1 MKKKKRIVRIILWL
15 AALAVLFIWSLP
27 EQRVSRFVAKNA
39 EVLEESLGTDL
50 SGGYPGGLGI
60 QYYNC
65 WGEDS
70 GHPIGE
76 FCFGPSIL
84 HGRQYYGCYYS
95 PDDVPRGFQNV
106 EVTLVPDGE
115 NRWTWRAENNK
126 HSMKKKISDKW
137 YYFEAWLALS
147 FQKRECLCAR

>member
-1 MKKKKRIVRIILWL
+1 MKNVKRTKRAVSVIVWAAAILT
-15 AALAVLFIWSLP
+15 LFWWTLP
-27 EQRVSRFVAKNA
+27 EQRVDRFVAKNA

-95 PDDVPRGFQNV
+95 PDDEPRGFQSV
-106 EVTLVPDGE
+106 EVTLMPDGE
-115 NRWTWRAENNK
+115 NCWTWHAEGDNRG
-126 HSMKKKISDKW
+126 MTKKIQDRW
-137 YYFEAWLALS
+137 YYFEAWL
-147 FQKRECLCAR
+147 

>member
-1 MKKKKRIVRIILWL
+1 MKKKKRIVTIILWL
-15 AALAVLFIWSLP
+15 AALAVLFIWSSP

-95 PDDVPRGFQNV
+95 PDDEPRGFQSV

-115 NRWTWRAENNK
+115 NRWTWRAEGDN
-126 HSMKKKISDKW
+126 HGMTKKISDKW
-137 YYFEAWLALS
+137 YYFEAWL
-147 FQKRECLCAR
+147 

>member
-1 MKKKKRIVRIILWL
+1 MKKKKRIVTIILWL
-15 AALAVLFIWSLP
+15 AALAVLFIWSSP
-27 EQRVSRFVAKNA
+27 EQKVDRFVAKYA

-95 PDDVPRGFQNV
+95 PDDEPRGFQSV
-106 EVTLVPDGE
+106 EVTLMPDGE
-115 NRWTWRAENNK
+115 NCWTWHAEGDNRG
-126 HSMKKKISDKW
+126 MTKKIQDRW
-137 YYFEAWLALS
+137 YYFEAWL
-147 FQKRECLCAR
+147 

>member
-1 MKKKKRIVRIILWL
+1 MKKKKRIVTIILWL
-15 AALAVLFIWSLP
+15 AALAVLFIWSSP
-27 EQRVSRFVAKNA
+27 EQKVDRFVAKNA

-76 FCFGPSIL
+76 FCFGSSLL

-95 PDDVPRGFQNV
+95 PDDEPRGFQSV
-106 EVTLVPDGE
+106 EVTLMPDGE
-115 NRWTWRAENNK
+115 NCWTWPAEGDNRG
-126 HSMKKKISDKW
+126 MTKKIQDRW
-137 YYFEAWLALS
+137 YYFEAWL
-147 FQKRECLCAR
+147 

>member
-1 MKKKKRIVRIILWL
+1 MKNVKKTKRAVSVIVWAAAILM
-15 AALAVLFIWSLP
+15 LFWWTAP

-95 PDDVPRGFQNV
+95 PDDEPRGFQSV

-115 NRWTWRAENNK
+115 NCWTWHAEGDNRG
-126 HSMKKKISDKW
+126 MTKKIQDRW
-137 YYFEAWLALS
+137 YYCEAWL
-147 FQKRECLCAR
+147 

>member
-1 MKKKKRIVRIILWL
+1 MGRGDSHTVLVDL
-15 AALAVLFIWSLP
+15 ARAAGGPVCG
-27 EQRVSRFVAKNA
+27 ENA

-115 NRWTWRAENNK
+115 NRWTWRAEGDNRG
-126 HSMKKKISDKW
+126 MTKKIQDRW
-137 YYFEAWLALS
+137 YYFEAWL
-147 FQKRECLCAR
+147 

>member
-1 MKKKKRIVRIILWL
+1 MKNVKKTKRAVSVIVWAAAILM
-15 AALAVLFIWSLP
+15 LFWWTAP

-76 FCFGPSIL
+76 FCFGSSLL

-95 PDDVPRGFQNV
+95 PDDVPLGFQNTA
-106 EVTLVPDGE
+106 VTLVPDGADC
-115 NRWTWRAENNK
+115 WTWRAEGDNRGMTKKLTNN
-126 HSMKKKISDKW
+126 W
-137 YYFEAWLALS
+137 YYYEAWL
-147 FQKRECLCAR
+147 

>member
-1 MKKKKRIVRIILWL
+1 MKNVKKTKRAVSVIVWAAAILM
-15 AALAVLFIWSLP
+15 LFWWTAP

-76 FCFGPSIL
+76 FCFGPSLL

-95 PDDVPRGFQNV
+95 PDDEPRGFQSV

-115 NRWTWRAENNK
+115 NCWTWHAEGDNRG
-126 HSMKKKISDKW
+126 MTKKIQDRW
-137 YYFEAWLALS
+137 YYFEAWL
-147 FQKRECLCAR
+147 

>member
-1 MKKKKRIVRIILWL
+1 MQKKKRIVRIILWL
-15 AALAVLFIWSLP
+15 AALAVLFIWSSP
-27 EQRVSRFVAKNA
+27 EQKVDRFVAKNA

-76 FCFGPSIL
+76 FGFGSSLL

-95 PDDVPRGFQNV
+95 PDDEPRGFQSV
-106 EVTLVPDGE
+106 EVTLMPDGE
-115 NRWTWRAENNK
+115 NCWTWHAEGDNRG
-126 HSMKKKISDKW
+126 MTKKIQDRW
-137 YYFEAWLALS
+137 YYFEAWL
-147 FQKRECLCAR
+147 

>member
-1 MKKKKRIVRIILWL
+1 MKKKKRIVTIILWL

-95 PDDVPRGFQNV
+95 PDDEPRGFQSV

-115 NRWTWRAENNK
+115 NCWTWHAEGDNRG
-126 HSMKKKISDKW
+126 MTKKIQDRW
-137 YYFEAWLALS
+137 YYFEAWL
-147 FQKRECLCAR
+147 

>member
-1 MKKKKRIVRIILWL
+1 MKKKKRIVTIILWL
-15 AALAVLFIWSLP
+15 AALAVLFIWSSP
-27 EQRVSRFVAKNA
+27 EQKVDRFVVKNA

-95 PDDVPRGFQNV
+95 PDDVPRGFQSV

-115 NRWTWRAENNK
+115 NCWTWHAEGDNRG
-126 HSMKKKISDKW
+126 MTKKIQDRW
-137 YYFEAWLALS
+137 YYFEAWL
-147 FQKRECLCAR
+147 

>member
-1 MKKKKRIVRIILWL
+1 MKKKKRIVTIILWL
-15 AALAVLFIWSLP
+15 AALAVLFIWSSP
-27 EQRVSRFVAKNA
+27 EQKVDRFVAKYA

-76 FCFGPSIL
+76 FCFGPSLL

-95 PDDVPRGFQNV
+95 R
-106 EVTLVPDGE
+106 
-115 NRWTWRAENNK
+115 R
-126 HSMKKKISDKW
+126 
-137 YYFEAWLALS
+137 
-147 FQKRECLCAR
+147 

>member
-1 MKKKKRIVRIILWL
+1 MKKKKRIVTIILWL
-15 AALAVLFIWSLP
+15 AALAVLFIWSSP
-27 EQRVSRFVAKNA
+27 EQKVDRFVAKNA

-95 PDDVPRGFQNV
+95 PDDEPRGFQSV

-115 NRWTWRAENNK
+115 NCWTWHAEGDNRG
-126 HSMKKKISDKW
+126 MTKKIQDRW
-137 YYFEAWLALS
+137 YYFEAWL
-147 FQKRECLCAR
+147 

>member
-1 MKKKKRIVRIILWL
+1 MKNVKRTKRAVSVIVWAAAILM
-15 AALAVLFIWSLP
+15 LFWWTAP
-27 EQRVSRFVAKNA
+27 EQRVDRFVAKNA

-70 GHPIGE
+70 EHPIGE
-76 FCFGPSIL
+76 FSFGSSLL

-95 PDDVPRGFQNV
+95 PDDETRGFQSV

-115 NRWTWRAENNK
+115 NCWTWHAEGDNRG
-126 HSMKKKISDKW
+126 MTKKIQDRW
-137 YYFEAWLALS
+137 YYFEAWL
-147 FQKRECLCAR
+147 

>member
-1 MKKKKRIVRIILWL
+1 MKKKKRIVTIILWL
-15 AALAVLFIWSLP
+15 AALAVLFIWSSP
-27 EQRVSRFVAKNA
+27 EQKVDRFVAKYA

-76 FCFGPSIL
+76 FCFGPSLL

-95 PDDVPRGFQNV
+95 PDDEPARLSERGGHARAGRRKLLDVARRGRQPRYD
-106 EVTLVPDGE
+106 EE
-115 NRWTWRAENNK
+115 N
-126 HSMKKKISDKW
+126 SGQMVL
-137 YYFEAWLALS
+137 F
-147 FQKRECLCAR
+147 

>member
-1 MKKKKRIVRIILWL
+1 MKKKKRIVTIILWL
-15 AALAVLFIWSLP
+15 AALAVLFIWSSP
-27 EQRVSRFVAKNA
+27 EQKVDRFVAKNA

-76 FCFGPSIL
+76 FCFGPSLL

-95 PDDVPRGFQNV
+95 PDDEPRGFQSV
-106 EVTLVPDGE
+106 EVTLMPDGE
-115 NRWTWRAENNK
+115 NCWTWHAEGDNRG
-126 HSMKKKISDKW
+126 MTKKIQDRW
-137 YYFEAWLALS
+137 YYFEAWL
-147 FQKRECLCAR
+147 

>member
-15 AALAVLFIWSLP
+15 AALAVLFIWSSP
-27 EQRVSRFVAKNA
+27 EQKVDRFVAKNA

-76 FCFGPSIL
+76 FCFGSSLL

-95 PDDVPRGFQNV
+95 PDDEPRGFQSV

-115 NRWTWRAENNK
+115 NCWTWRAEGDNRG
-126 HSMKKKISDKW
+126 MTKKIQDRW
-137 YYFEAWLALS
+137 YYFEAWL
-147 FQKRECLCAR
+147 

>member
-15 AALAVLFIWSLP
+15 AALAVLFIWSSP
-27 EQRVSRFVAKNA
+27 EQKVDRFVAKNA

-95 PDDVPRGFQNV
+95 PDDEPRGFQSG
-106 EVTLVPDGE
+106 EVTLMPDGE
-115 NRWTWRAENNK
+115 NCWTWHAEGDNRG
-126 HSMKKKISDKW
+126 MTKKIQDRW
-137 YYFEAWLALS
+137 YYFEAWL
-147 FQKRECLCAR
+147 

>member
-1 MKKKKRIVRIILWL
+1 MKKKKRIVTIILWL
-15 AALAVLFIWSLP
+15 AALAVLFIWSSP
-27 EQRVSRFVAKNA
+27 EQKVDRFVAKYA

-95 PDDVPRGFQNV
+95 PDDEPRGFQSV

-115 NRWTWRAENNK
+115 NCWTWHVEGDNRG
-126 HSMKKKISDKW
+126 MTKKIQDRW
-137 YYFEAWLALS
+137 YYFEAWL
-147 FQKRECLCAR
+147 

>member
-1 MKKKKRIVRIILWL
+1 MKKKKRIVTIILWL
-15 AALAVLFIWSLP
+15 AALAVLFIWSSP
-27 EQRVSRFVAKNA
+27 EQKVDRFVAKYA

-76 FCFGPSIL
+76 FCFGPSLL

-95 PDDVPRGFQNV
+95 PDDAPRGFQSV

-115 NRWTWRAENNK
+115 NCWTWHAEGDNRG
-126 HSMKKKISDKW
+126 MTKKIQDRW
-137 YYFEAWLALS
+137 YYFEAWL
-147 FQKRECLCAR
+147 

>member
-1 MKKKKRIVRIILWL
+1 MQRGEETMKKKKRIVRIILWL
-15 AALAVLFIWSLP
+15 AALAVLFIWSSP
-27 EQRVSRFVAKNA
+27 EQKVDRFVAKNA

-95 PDDVPRGFQNV
+95 PDDEPRGFQSV
-106 EVTLVPDGE
+106 EVTLMPDGE
-115 NRWTWRAENNK
+115 NCWTWHAEGDNRG
-126 HSMKKKISDKW
+126 MTKKIQDRW
-137 YYFEAWLALS
+137 YYFEAGL
-147 FQKRECLCAR
+147 

>member
-15 AALAVLFIWSLP
+15 AALAVLFIWSSP

-76 FCFGPSIL
+76 FCFGPSLL
-84 HGRQYYGCYYS
+84 HGRQYYVCYYS
-95 PDDVPRGFQNV
+95 PDDEPRGFQSV

-115 NRWTWRAENNK
+115 NCWTWHAEGDNRG
-126 HSMKKKISDKW
+126 MTKKIQDRW
-137 YYFEAWLALS
+137 YYFEAWL
-147 FQKRECLCAR
+147 

>member
-15 AALAVLFIWSLP
+15 AALAVLFIWSSP
-27 EQRVSRFVAKNA
+27 KQKVDRFVAKNA

-95 PDDVPRGFQNV
+95 PDDEPRGFQSV
-106 EVTLVPDGE
+106 EVTLMPDGE
-115 NRWTWRAENNK
+115 NCWTWHAEGDNRG
-126 HSMKKKISDKW
+126 MTKKIQDRW
-137 YYFEAWLALS
+137 YYFEAWL
-147 FQKRECLCAR
+147 

>member
-1 MKKKKRIVRIILWL
+1 MKKKKRIVTIILWL
-15 AALAVLFIWSLP
+15 AALAVLFIWSSP
-27 EQRVSRFVAKNA
+27 EQKVDRFVAKNA

-76 FCFGPSIL
+76 FSFGSSLL

-95 PDDVPRGFQNV
+95 PDDEPRGFQSV
-106 EVTLVPDGE
+106 EVTLMPDGE
-115 NRWTWRAENNK
+115 NCWTWHAEGDNRG
-126 HSMKKKISDKW
+126 MTKKIQDRW
-137 YYFEAWLALS
+137 YYFEAWL
-147 FQKRECLCAR
+147 

>member
-1 MKKKKRIVRIILWL
+1 MKKKKRIVTIILWL
-15 AALAVLFIWSLP
+15 AALAVLFIWSSP
-27 EQRVSRFVAKNA
+27 EQKVDRFVAKYA

-76 FCFGPSIL
+76 FCFGPSLL

-95 PDDVPRGFQNV
+95 PDDEPRGFQSV

-115 NRWTWRAENNK
+115 NCWTWRAEGDNRG
-126 HSMKKKISDKW
+126 MTKKIQDRW
-137 YYFEAWLALS
+137 YYFEAWL
-147 FQKRECLCAR
+147 

>member
-15 AALAVLFIWSLP
+15 AALAVLFIWSWP
-27 EQRVSRFVAKNA
+27 EQKVDRFVAKNA

-95 PDDVPRGFQNV
+95 PDDEPRGFQSV
-106 EVTLVPDGE
+106 EVTLMPDGE
-115 NRWTWRAENNK
+115 NCWTWHAEGDNRG
-126 HSMKKKISDKW
+126 MTKKIQDRW
-137 YYFEAWLALS
+137 YYFEAWL
-147 FQKRECLCAR
+147 

>member
-1 MKKKKRIVRIILWL
+1 MKKKKRIVTLILWL
-15 AALAVLFIWSLP
+15 AALAVLFIWSSP
-27 EQRVSRFVAKNA
+27 EQKVDRCVAKYA

-76 FCFGPSIL
+76 FCFGPSLL

-95 PDDVPRGFQNV
+95 PDDEPRGFQSV

-115 NRWTWRAENNK
+115 NCWTWRAEGDNRG
-126 HSMKKKISDKW
+126 MTKKIQDRW
-137 YYFEAWLALS
+137 YYFEAWL
-147 FQKRECLCAR
+147 

>member
-1 MKKKKRIVRIILWL
+1 MKKKKRIVTIILWL
-15 AALAVLFIWSLP
+15 AALAVLFIWSSP
-27 EQRVSRFVAKNA
+27 EQKVDRFVAKNA

-76 FCFGPSIL
+76 FCFGPSLL

-95 PDDVPRGFQNV
+95 PDDEPRGFQSV

-115 NRWTWRAENNK
+115 NCWTWHAEGDNRG
-126 HSMKKKISDKW
+126 MTKKIQDRW
-137 YYFEAWLALS
+137 YYFEAWL
-147 FQKRECLCAR
+147 

>member
-15 AALAVLFIWSLP
+15 AAFAVLFIWSSP

-95 PDDVPRGFQNV
+95 PDDEPRGFQSV
-106 EVTLVPDGE
+106 EVTLMPDGE
-115 NRWTWRAENNK
+115 NCWTWHAEGDNRG
-126 HSMKKKISDKW
+126 MTKKIQDRW
-137 YYFEAWLALS
+137 YYFEAWL
-147 FQKRECLCAR
+147 

>member
-1 MKKKKRIVRIILWL
+1 MKKKKRIVTIILWL
-15 AALAVLFIWSLP
+15 AALAVLFIWSSP
-27 EQRVSRFVAKNA
+27 EQKVDRFVAKYA

-76 FCFGPSIL
+76 FCFGPSLL

-95 PDDVPRGFQNV
+95 PDDEPRGFQSV
-106 EVTLVPDGE
+106 EVTLVPDGV
-115 NRWTWRAENNK
+115 NCWTWHAEGDNRG
-126 HSMKKKISDKW
+126 MTKKIQDRW
-137 YYFEAWLALS
+137 YYFEAWL
-147 FQKRECLCAR
+147 

>member
-1 MKKKKRIVRIILWL
+1 MKKKKRIVTIILWL
-15 AALAVLFIWSLP
+15 AALAVLFIWSSP
-27 EQRVSRFVAKNA
+27 EQKVDRFVAKYA

-76 FCFGPSIL
+76 FCFGPSLL

-95 PDDVPRGFQNV
+95 PDDEPRGFQSV

-115 NRWTWRAENNK
+115 NCWTWHAEGDNRG
-126 HSMKKKISDKW
+126 MTKIIQDRW
-137 YYFEAWLALS
+137 YYFEAWL
-147 FQKRECLCAR
+147 

>member
-15 AALAVLFIWSLP
+15 AALAVLFIWSSP

-95 PDDVPRGFQNV
+95 PDDEPRGFQSV

-115 NRWTWRAENNK
+115 NCWTWRAEGDNRG
-126 HSMKKKISDKW
+126 MTKKIQDRW
-137 YYFEAWLALS
+137 YYFEAWL
-147 FQKRECLCAR
+147 

>member
-15 AALAVLFIWSLP
+15 AALAVLFIWSSP
-27 EQRVSRFVAKNA
+27 EQKVDRFVAKNA

-95 PDDVPRGFQNV
+95 PEYEPRGFQSV
-106 EVTLVPDGE
+106 EVTLMPDGE
-115 NRWTWRAENNK
+115 NCWTWHAEGANRG
-126 HSMKKKISDKW
+126 MTKKIQDRW
-137 YYFEAWLALS
+137 YYFEAWL
-147 FQKRECLCAR
+147 

>member
-1 MKKKKRIVRIILWL
+1 MKKKKRIVTIILWL
-15 AALAVLFIWSLP
+15 AALAVLFIWSSP
-27 EQRVSRFVAKNA
+27 EQKVDRFVAKYA

-76 FCFGPSIL
+76 FCFGPSHL

-95 PDDVPRGFQNV
+95 PDDEPRGFQSV

-115 NRWTWRAENNK
+115 NCWTWHAEGDNRG
-126 HSMKKKISDKW
+126 MTKKIQDRW
-137 YYFEAWLALS
+137 YYFEAWL
-147 FQKRECLCAR
+147 

>member
-1 MKKKKRIVRIILWL
+1 MKNVKKTKRAVSTIAWAAAILI
-15 AALAVLFIWSLP
+15 LFWWTAP
-27 EQRVSRFVAKNA
+27 EQRVSRFVSKNA

-70 GHPIGE
+70 GNPIGE

-95 PDDVPRGFQNV
+95 PNDEPRGFQSV

-115 NRWTWRAENNK
+115 NRWTWRAEGDNRG
-126 HSMKKKISDKW
+126 MTKKITDKW
-137 YYFEAWLALS
+137 YYFEAWL
-147 FQKRECLCAR
+147 

>member
-1 MKKKKRIVRIILWL
+1 MTIILWL
-15 AALAVLFIWSLP
+15 AALAVLFIWSSP
-27 EQRVSRFVAKNA
+27 EQKVDRFVAKYA

-76 FCFGPSIL
+76 FCFGPSLL

-95 PDDVPRGFQNV
+95 PDDEPRGFQSV

-115 NRWTWRAENNK
+115 NCWTWRAEGDNRG
-126 HSMKKKISDKW
+126 MTKKIQDRW
-137 YYFEAWLALS
+137 YYFEAWL
-147 FQKRECLCAR
+147 

>member
-95 PDDVPRGFQNV
+95 PYDEPRGFQSM

-115 NRWTWRAENNK
+115 NCWTWRAEGDNRG
-126 HSMKKKISDKW
+126 MTKKIQDRW
-137 YYFEAWLALS
+137 YYFEAWL
-147 FQKRECLCAR
+147 

>member
-1 MKKKKRIVRIILWL
+1 MKNVKKTKRAVSVIVWAAAILM
-15 AALAVLFIWSLP
+15 LFWWTAP

-76 FCFGPSIL
+76 FCFSPSIL

-95 PDDVPRGFQNV
+95 PDDEPRGFQSV
-106 EVTLVPDGE
+106 EVTLMPDGE
-115 NRWTWRAENNK
+115 NCWTWHAEGDNRG
-126 HSMKKKISDKW
+126 MTKKIQDRW
-137 YYFEAWLALS
+137 YYFEAWL
-147 FQKRECLCAR
+147 